1 MKIEQGEKKNK
12 ENDNEKDKLIAE
24 MEIKMR
30 LIREENERLKSKL
43 CNAEGELTELI
54 NEKVTL
60 IETIQKLDDE
70 LARKNRKTS

>member
-70 LARKNRKTS
+70 LARKNWKTS